1 MPSTLK
7 TIVRGLENSRP
18 KSDSKTSYFINKNDV
33 FGGDSS
39 ENSYFPP
46 RIYYYI
52 VRIDSEPVCMDT
64 VKSGDP
70 NVRAT
75 KGSYTIQYIPESSP
89 LRHGK
94 FAYLIGQDLV
104 RLRVIVSG
112 YKHWS
117 ALASRIPELNWLKRN
132 STLTPGLFGIAKKH
146 PGMIMRFTID
156 YEKYCDMITRKA
168 EKQGI
173 DIDHKPL
180 VSYVYSQDVYEKYKD
195 KKFASIRTK
204 QDYLD
209 EIEAAKA
216 EAEGNDEN

>member
-1 MPSTLK
+1 MPNTLK
-7 TIVRGLENSRP
+7 TLIYGLENERP
-18 KSDSKTSYFINKNDV
+18 KSDSRTSYFVNKNDV
-33 FGGDSS
+33 FGGEAS
-39 ENSYFPP
+39 ENPYFPP

-52 VRIDSEPVCMDT
+52 VNIRSEPVSMDT
-64 VKSGDP
+64 LRSRDP
-70 NVRAT
+70 NIRAT
-75 KGSYTIQYIPESSP
+75 KAAYTIQYIPEKSP

-117 ALASRIPELNWLKRN
+117 ALAERIPELGWLKRN
-132 STLTPGLFGIAKKH
+132 STLTPELFGIAKKH
-146 PGMIMRFTID
+146 PGMIVRFTID
-156 YEKYCDMITRKA
+156 YVKYCDMITKKA

-173 DIDHKPL
+173 DIDNKPL
-180 VSYVYSQDVYEKYKD
+180 VSYVYSHDVYEKYKD

-216 EAEGNDEN
+216 EAEGNDEE